1 MNAKI
6 QQLQSDEVRLLAQ
19 QQVNQEQTAALAK
32 QAEDLR
38 ANLAATRG
46 ALTVLKQLEAQAT
59 AEAEANRSNAANAK
73 ADEPA
78 TP

>member
-1 MNAKI
+1 M
-6 QQLQSDEVRLLAQ
+6 AQ

-46 ALTVLKQLEAQAT
+46 ALTVLKQLEAEAAKAA
-59 AEAEANRSNAANAK
+59 AEAEANRANAANTVEK
-73 ADEPA
+73 PSRPETQNPA
-78 TP
+78 PN